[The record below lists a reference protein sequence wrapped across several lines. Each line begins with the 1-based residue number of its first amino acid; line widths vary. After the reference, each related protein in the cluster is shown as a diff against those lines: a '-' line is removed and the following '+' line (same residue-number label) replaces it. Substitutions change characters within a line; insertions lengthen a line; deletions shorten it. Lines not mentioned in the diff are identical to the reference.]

1 MSSNSRIFCK
11 NVNTLDMQCTLKFN
25 FSAPQVT
32 NSVAPHKD
40 VDGFHTLNVG
50 CLCVDEK
57 AFIPATP
64 AGIMEIIRRTGNATF
79 LEKIYPYLPSRAQ
92 DT

>member
-1 MSSNSRIFCK
+1 MDKTFFASLVQF
-11 NVNTLDMQCTLKFN
+11 TLKLN
-25 FSAPQVT
+25 FFGPQVT

-79 LEKIYPYLPSRAQ
+79 LAALQIASLH
-92 DT
+92 T